1 MPYIINCSGFEYRAE
16 KSATFA
22 QAMSNFEQQI
32 IKPNKLTYPLGI
44 VVCKV

>member
-1 MPYIINCSGFEYRAE
+1 MAYVISCRGFQYKAE

-44 VVCKV
+44 VVSKA